1 VSVSLHPKAGCMVDA
16 AKFALGH
23 GFVMSTPFS
32 SQARMN
38 GL

>member
-1 VSVSLHPKAGCMVDA
+1 VFVSLHPKAGRIVDA

-23 GFVMSTPFS
+23 GFVMSTPFLS
-32 SQARMN
+32 EARMN